1 VLVPIGSTADRSN
14 TPVSKFVRITV
25 APHKSKLGE
34 EEIVGKFDYDYAD
47 GFNPTSSNHAVSS
60 HTRQSF
66 LSKINFKSIVKTTV
80 WGAVVGATLKK
91 IYNSK
96 YSV

>member
-1 VLVPIGSTADRSN
+1 
-14 TPVSKFVRITV
+14 
-25 APHKSKLGE
+25 LGE

-47 GFNPTSSNHAVSS
+47 GFNPTSSNHAV
-60 HTRQSF
+60 RQRARQNF
-66 LSKINFKSIVKTTV
+66 LSKINLESIVKTTV

-96 YSV
+96 YSG